1 MQEGMLVDGDTYGL
15 TWTGTDGRAR
25 AVRHTNPKPPACPYP
40 ANTAE
45 AALWQRRAECEW
57 ALTGLRSFVDMG
69 QRAIDDAIAKKAES
83 ESNLAST
90 EAEIAAIDVALAK
103 LAAGA

>member
-1 MQEGMLVDGDTYGL
+1 MQEGMLVVEPGAV
-15 TWTGTDGRAR
+15 TWAPVDRELVQFKA
-25 AVRHTNPKPPACPYP
+25 KPPCPYP